1 MNRLTRGIVDN
12 RDRASLAAAFRRK
25 RFGLFLQLIASFSR
39 PVTILDVGGEPR
51 FWEVMGLAGDPD
63 YQVVLLNQ
71 APCHEMPANLS
82 FEAGDAA
89 DLSRFSDRQFYAVFS
104 NSVIEHLGSYERQK
118 RMADEVQ
125 RVGQCY
131 FIQTP
136 NRRFPI
142 EPHFLLPFFQY
153 FPERLQIALV
163 QHFSLGWYPRIPDR
177 ELAARHIR
185 SHRLLDERELRLLF
199 PNSRLYKETVVGLV
213 KSWIAYGPDETSFN
227 PVMR

>member
-12 RDRASLAAAFRRK
+12 RDPASLAAAFRR
-25 RFGLFLQLIASFSR
+25 RRLGLFLSLIASYPR

-71 APCHEMPANLS
+71 ARFQDLPVNLS
-82 FEAGDAA
+82 SQAGDAA
-89 DLSRFSDRQFYAVFS
+89 DLSRFADCQFQAVFS

-118 RMADEVQ
+118 RMAAEVQ
-125 RVGQCY
+125 RVGRCY
-131 FIQTP
+131 FVQTP

-142 EPHFLLPFFQY
+142 EPHFLAPFFQY
-153 FPERLQIALV
+153 YPERLQIALV
-163 QHFSLGWYPRIPDR
+163 QHFSLGWYPRIPER
-177 ELAARHIR
+177 EQAVRLVR

-199 PNSRLYKETVVGLV
+199 PDARLCKETVLGLV
-213 KSWIAYGPDETSFN
+213 KSWVAYGSQENGLSA
-227 PVMR
+227 